1 MKYFHIIVAVLLSLL
16 YLTGSIPPTERY
28 NIWITIFLIPFAM
41 VTNTILL
48 VITAI
53 RRIRSGLFYLVPMVI
68 GFPYMVSTIG
78 VKSYFQQADPSATS
92 FTLLDYNL
100 SNFHMKGEF
109 SQQKLDSATELYD
122 MVLNPETDV
131 QCYQEFMNYPWS
143 KTGNIIQRL
152 TELNRN
158 FYFSMDPDA
167 RYADWARA
175 GTLIVSKFPII
186 ARGDVLEG
194 TAGFNRVSYVDI
206 VVQSDTVRIVN
217 VHLHSMGLGRFDPR
231 ERSRL
236 KDMGRATGIIL
247 RKLKEGVFERSN
259 QAQQLSRFVENSP
272 YPVVCAG
279 DYNDMPYAY
288 TYRYLRKY
296 MKNAFEESGRGF
308 GFTYNGGTLRVLRID
323 NQFYRGPLRSIEL
336 KTRYDLPYTDHFPVQ
351 GKYELLKN
359 E

>member
-28 NIWITIFLIPFAM
+28 NIWITIFIIPFAM
-41 VTNTILL
+41 VANTVLL
-48 VITAI
+48 IITAI
-53 RRIRSGLFYLVPMVI
+53 RRKRSGLFYLVPMVI
-68 GFPYMVSTIG
+68 GFPYMLSTIG
-78 VKSYFQQADPSATS
+78 VKSYFQRPNPSATS

-100 SNFHMKGEF
+100 STFTMKGQF
-109 SQQKLDSATELYD
+109 SSPKIDSATELYD
-122 MVLNPETDV
+122 LILNPETDV
-131 QCYQEFMNYPWS
+131 QCYQEFVNYPWS
-143 KTGNIIQRL
+143 KNGNIIQRL
-152 TELNRN
+152 NDLNRH
-158 FYFSMDPDA
+158 FYFSMEPETA
-167 RYADWARA
+167 HTDWSRL

-186 ARGDVLEG
+186 AQGDVLEG
-194 TAGFNRVSYVDI
+194 MAGFNRVSFVDI

-236 KDMGRATGIIL
+236 RDMGRATEIIL
-247 RKLKEGVFERSN
+247 SKLKEGVFERSK
-259 QAQQLSRFVENSP
+259 QAKQLSQFVESSP

-279 DYNDMPYAY
+279 DFNDMPYAY

-296 MKNAFEESGRGF
+296 MKNAFEESGKGF

-323 NQFYRGPLRSIEL
+323 NQFYRGPLRSVEL
-336 KTRYDLPYTDHFPVQ
+336 QTRYDLPYTDHFPVQ
-351 GKYELLKN
+351 GKYELLKS